1 MANFDA
7 IFDENLQEDEQS
19 SRVSDENVQVTLEPV
34 VIRGVGHMTVFGLN
48 SKFDVEFQQALSAK
62 VAPEEYKA
70 TVTRVN
76 RVLSKTMPVNVRWL
90 LCGCICCCCTLGM
103 SMWPVVCLN
112 KRTRHSINKVL
123 DAENNHLY
131 HKLGLHWRLNKQ
143 RCNSSNMMEYVSVLL
158 VEFLPKEQILRPD

>member
-62 VAPEEYKA
+62 V
-70 TVTRVN
+70 
-76 RVLSKTMPVNVRWL
+76 RWL
-90 LCGCICCCCTLGM
+90 F
-103 SMWPVVCLN
+103 
-112 KRTRHSINKVL
+112 R
-123 DAENNHLY
+123 
-131 HKLGLHWRLNKQ
+131 
-143 RCNSSNMMEYVSVLL
+143 
-158 VEFLPKEQILRPD
+158 

>member
-7 IFDENLQEDEQS
+7 IFDENLREDEQS
-19 SRVSDENVQVTLEPV
+19 SRVSDENVQVTPEPV

-48 SKFDVEFQQALSAK
+48 SKFDAEFQQPLSAK

-143 RCNSSNMMEYVSVLL
+143 KCNSSNMMEYVLL